1 MDSRSGSPSAPRSP
15 EYWLAV
21 LRIAIGVWFA
31 KALLTKVSALGGAWA
46 SYEGETRTN
55 YSRLQR
61 LVGIWRC
68 AGALGM
74 AYPLS
79 ILIFL
84 TRCFFLL
91 QILIAQFQGNG
102 NWGQSRLS
110 LG

>member
-1 MDSRSGSPSAPRSP
+1 LVF
-15 EYWLAV
+15 E
-21 LRIAIGVWFA
+21 

-110 LG
+110 LSRIAIHSSTTLAKRWNGHDD